1 MSTLKWVFLTF
12 VYVLA
17 GSILSTAIFITI
29 FFPNDR
35 FTIALIWQVIAMAA
49 LTAPGTLL
57 FTSKKEIG
65 KKSMKLRQVI
75 HFIYIYIVVMGT
87 AILCDWMSIQSIIQP
102 IVLLILIGTVY
113 FGVCYVMFRQSEK
126 EADSINRRLRKI
138 YPEEEREE

>member
-29 FFPNDR
+29 FFPDDQ
-35 FTIALIWQVIAMAA
+35 FTIALLWQVIAMSAV
-49 LTAPGTLL
+49 TAPGTLL
-57 FTSKKEIG
+57 FKSKKEVG

-75 HFIYIYIVVMGT
+75 HFIYIYFVVMGT
-87 AILCDWMSIQSIIQP
+87 AILCDWMNIQSIIQP

-126 EADSINRRLRKI
+126 EADCINRRLRKI
-138 YPEEEREE
+138 YPEEEKEE